1 MKIDRSYGIGRFMAN
16 VMRIAG
22 TLSTEKIK
30 KVEPVA
36 KTGLKQSRLKEK
48 TQIPPFCDPKSKG
61 KNVNIT
67 T

>member
-1 MKIDRSYGIGRFMAN
+1 MKVDRSYGIGRFMSN
-16 VMRIAG
+16 IMRLSG

-30 KVEPVA
+30 PVEPIA
-36 KTGLKQSRLKEK
+36 KTGLKKSRLREK
-48 TQIPPFCDPKSKG
+48 TSIPPFCDPKGKS